1 VRRRDRS
8 PIKGLGTVGDEISLR
23 DQTALTGI
31 GCTALSKRSGRSPL
45 ALATEACLAAI
56 EDAGLAPRD
65 VDGLVGFFWANRD
78 PPSPQQLA
86 DALGLED
93 CQLAAYDC
101 QGGGWSCAGV
111 ATAAMAVHSG
121 LANHVLVYKAWN
133 GRSDPVLFG
142 GAARADYWP
151 TGARQWNEP
160 FGANHAAALLGPYV
174 SAYLHRFGLSNRDL
188 ADLAVLQRGHAL
200 LNRKAMMSRPI
211 TVEEHQASPWVVEP
225 FRFLDCSLTTD
236 GGMAVLVSRAVDAR
250 HMRRSPVL
258 IRAASAGSLGPP
270 SRRLSAELWDM
281 NVSRSAA
288 KLYAQAG
295 MCVDD
300 LDLAE
305 LYDPFTGMCLLHIE
319 GYGLA
324 APGQAPAAI
333 RNGELA
339 LDGRVPVNTHGGHL
353 SEAGMAGLGHVFEAV
368 QQLRAEGVRD
378 DYCHADHDH
387 NRAHCRQVRDAETAL
402 VCGEAG
408 DSALILR
415 RAS

>member
-1 VRRRDRS
+1 LS
-8 PIKGLGTVGDEISLR
+8 EIALR
-23 DQTALTGI
+23 DQTAVTGI
-31 GCTALSKRSGRSPL
+31 GCTTLSKNSGRSPL

-56 EDAGLAPRD
+56 EDGGLTPPEI
-65 VDGLVGFFWANRD
+65 DGLVGFFWANRD

-86 DALGLED
+86 DSLGLAD

-111 ATAAMAVHSG
+111 AIAAATIHAG
-121 LANHVLVYKAWN
+121 LAKHVLVYKAWN

-151 TGARQWNEP
+151 TGVRQWTEP

-174 SAYLHRFGLSNRDL
+174 SAYLHRFGLTNRDF
-188 ADLAVLQRGHAL
+188 AELAVLQRRNAL
-200 LNRKAMMSRPI
+200 LNRKSMMTKPI
-211 TVEEHQASPWVVEP
+211 TVDEHQASPWVVEP
-225 FRFLDCSLTTD
+225 FRFLDCSLTSD
-236 GGMAVLVSRAVDAR
+236 GGMAILVSSTRDAR

-270 SRRLSAELWDM
+270 TRRLSADLWDM
-281 NVSRSAA
+281 NVGRAA
-288 KLYAQAG
+288 ARLYGQAG
-295 MCVDD
+295 MTVKDID
-300 LDLAE
+300 VAE

-319 GYGLA
+319 GYGIA
-324 APGQAPAAI
+324 APGNAPTAI
-333 RNGELA
+333 RAGELT
-339 LDGRVPVNTHGGHL
+339 LDGRVAVNTHGGHL

-368 QQLRAEGVRD
+368 QQLRSEGVRD
-378 DYCHADHDH
+378 DYCEAAHDYD
-387 NRAHCRQVRDAETAL
+387 RAHCRQVRDAEVAL

-415 RAS
+415 RAA